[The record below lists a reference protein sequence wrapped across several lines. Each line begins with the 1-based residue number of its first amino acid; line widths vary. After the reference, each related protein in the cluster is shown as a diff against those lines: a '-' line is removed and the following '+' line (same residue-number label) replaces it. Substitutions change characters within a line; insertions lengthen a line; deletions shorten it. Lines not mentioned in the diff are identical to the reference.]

1 MEQLVLYVAKD
12 KMKPTEYCRGSTM
25 CLKFVEVL
33 PSDMVNVQD
42 CDKLSSKNIEFPAW
56 LNGTPTLV
64 DKQTGDV
71 YKGTL
76 AVRYL
81 RNALEE
87 YSEKRQMTKHRT
99 KGSTPS
105 QDVRPSILGEEEE
118 KEEEEDAHFDTWDNE
133 LKDAEERAASL
144 QSQPKATQQDVEEF
158 MRRRQQS
165 MPQPD
170 QNGGSVPTIEQEQS

>member
-25 CLKFVEVL
+25 CLKIVEVL

-87 YSEKRQMTKHRT
+87 YAEKRQNSTQRSKAP
-99 KGSTPS
+99 TPS
-105 QDVRPSILGEEEE
+105 QDEQPAMFGD
-118 KEEEEDAHFDTWDNE
+118 EEEEDTHFDSWDNE

-144 QSQPKATQQDVEEF
+144 QSQPKTTQQDVEDF

-170 QNGGSVPTIEQEQS
+170 QNGGSVPTIEQEKS